1 MELSTPLNIVDLI
14 EKNPITRLSNT
25 YQNKLICKIKEN
37 FTDNEQQMFVGSFY
51 CYLNYNKNEFVI
63 DLDDVWK
70 WLGFQTK
77 FNSKRLLEKYFRI
90 NIDYIKSLLQSEKQ
104 SSHIKGGHNK
114 ETFLLTIPTFKK
126 LCLKA
131 DTKKADEIHEYFI
144 KLEETLHD
152 VIQEESNELKQQ
164 LEEKNV
170 ELVNQTVAN
179 EKEKDKLREQ
189 TLLEQF
195 PKNSQCV
202 YYGIIDNVSCKNE
215 TLIKFGN
222 SNHLRY
228 RVKQHKDTY
237 QNFCLVNAFKV
248 ENKLQIES
256 AIKEDSLFIERQ
268 RTITL
273 KNKKYVELLNM
284 DGLALSVLDKTIK
297 DIIKNIEF
305 SPENYI
311 KILNENK
318 LLKKELYKKNE
329 IKYNSDFALLNAE
342 NKRLKMDNLKLI
354 RKYNTLKKKTVEEVE
369 DSEEQEQPKE
379 EIENYGI
386 LVNNVDKYFIK
397 NKDGTYKIR
406 GKTYNKL
413 YGSRE
418 DVWNSK
424 AYKTSGGLI
433 KSDFI
438 INISGKIV
446 SKKKSI
452 VETINKRLVKCQ
464 VNKESDLPFLSN
476 DETKALFE

>member
-1 MELSTPLNIVDLI
+1 
-14 EKNPITRLSNT
+14 
-25 YQNKLICKIKEN
+25 
-37 FTDNEQQMFVGSFY
+37 
-51 CYLNYNKNEFVI
+51 
-63 DLDDVWK
+63 
-70 WLGFQTK
+70 
-77 FNSKRLLEKYFRI
+77 
-90 NIDYIKSLLQSEKQ
+90 
-104 SSHIKGGHNK
+104 
-114 ETFLLTIPTFKK
+114 
-126 LCLKA
+126 
-131 DTKKADEIHEYFI
+131 
-144 KLEETLHD
+144 
-152 VIQEESNELKQQ
+152 
-164 LEEKNV
+164 
-170 ELVNQTVAN
+170 
-179 EKEKDKLREQ
+179 
-189 TLLEQF
+189 
-195 PKNSQCV
+195 
-202 YYGIIDNVSCKNE
+202 
-215 TLIKFGN
+215 
-222 SNHLRY
+222 
-228 RVKQHKDTY
+228 
-237 QNFCLVNAFKV
+237 LVNAFKV

-297 DIIKNIEF
+297 NIIKNIEF

>member
-25 YQNKLICKIKEN
+25 YQNKLICKIKEK
-37 FTDNEQQMFVGSFY
+37 FSDNEQQMFVGSFY

-104 SSHIKGGHNK
+104 SSHTKGGHNK
-114 ETFLLTIPTFKK
+114 ETFLLTISTFKK

-195 PKNSQCV
+195 PKNIQCI
-202 YYGIIDNVSCKNE
+202 YYGIIDNVSGKNE
-215 TLIKFGN
+215 KLIKFGN

-228 RVKQHKDTY
+228 RVKQHQDTY
-237 QNFCLVNAFKV
+237 QNFRLVNAFKV

-256 AIKEDSLFIERQ
+256 AIKEDFLFLERQ
-268 RTITL
+268 RTITI

-284 DGLALSVLDKTIK
+284 EGIALSVLDKTIK

-329 IKYNSDFALLNAE
+329 MKYNSDFALLNAE

-354 RKYNTLKKKTVEEVE
+354 RKYNTLKNKTKLE
-369 DSEEQEQPKE
+369 DSEEEQPKE

-386 LVNNVDKYFIK
+386 LVNNVDKYFTK
-397 NKDGTYKIR
+397 NKDGTYKIH
-406 GKTYNKL
+406 GKPYNKL

-433 KSDFI
+433 KSDFM
-438 INISGKIV
+438 INILGKIV

-452 VETINKRLVKCQ
+452 AETINNRFVKYE
-464 VNKESDLPFLSN
+464 VNKEP
-476 DETKALFE
+476 E